1 MRIQFYKVHRGING
15 EDSAAGECA
24 SIDDAK
30 KRFADFLERH
40 GTRCNDYD
48 EFHCRFVDDSRGD
61 ARKEEK

>member
-1 MRIQFYKVHRGING
+1 MKIQFYKVHRGING

-30 KRFADFLERH
+30 KQFADFLESH

>member
-1 MRIQFYKVHRGING
+1 MKIQFYKVHKGING
-15 EDSAAGECA
+15 NDTATGACA

-30 KRFADFLERH
+30 KQFADFLESH

-61 ARKEEK
+61 AGKEEK

>member
-30 KRFADFLERH
+30 KQFADFLERH
-40 GTRCNDYD
+40 RTRYNDYD

>member
-1 MRIQFYKVHRGING
+1 MKIQFYKVHKGING
-15 EDSAAGECA
+15 NDTATGACA

-30 KRFADFLERH
+30 KQFADFLESH

-61 ARKEEK
+61 AGKEKK